1 VGFDGLLVG
10 TSVGKG
16 TLVGLGVGCNDGS
29 FAKML
34 NRGWEF
40 AVAVALASIVDDT
53 VVVVSS
59 GDP

>member
-1 VGFDGLLVG
+1 VGCHVG
-10 TSVGKG
+10 SSVGAADG
-16 TLVGLGVGCNDGS
+16 IVVGCNDGS

-59 GDP
+59 DDP